1 MMKSFLTTGLMAA
14 AFSSLTLAED
24 LKLETHNQKVSYLIG
39 RNIGDSMK
47 ADGIS
52 LDLDLLFAGLK
63 ETAAGTESQISD
75 ADSQAIMTKF
85 QQDLQAKA
93 QAAAEAKAAES
104 AAAGKAFLEENGK
117 REGVTTTES
126 GLQYEVLT
134 AAEGDKPTAADTVKV
149 HYHGTTTDG
158 TVFDS
163 SVDRGE
169 PIEFPLS
176 GVIPGWTEGVQLM
189 SVGSKYKFTIPAN
202 LAYGDNPG
210 GGRPGGVLIFE
221 VELLEIIK
229 APEAP
234 AAEEAPAE

>member
-134 AAEGDKPTAADTVKV
+134 
-149 HYHGTTTDG
+149 
-158 TVFDS
+158 
-163 SVDRGE
+163 
-169 PIEFPLS
+169 LS
-176 GVIPGWTEGVQLM
+176 
-189 SVGSKYKFTIPAN
+189 
-202 LAYGDNPG
+202 
-210 GGRPGGVLIFE
+210 LIH
-221 VELLEIIK
+221 I
-229 APEAP
+229 
-234 AAEEAPAE
+234 